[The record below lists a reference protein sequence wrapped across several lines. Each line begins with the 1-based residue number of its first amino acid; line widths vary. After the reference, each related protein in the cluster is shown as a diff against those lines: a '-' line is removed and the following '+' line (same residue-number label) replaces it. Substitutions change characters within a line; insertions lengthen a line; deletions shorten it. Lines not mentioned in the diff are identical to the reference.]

1 MPTTIFEEIE
11 RLHSEC
17 SLMEKSAKVA
27 YLRGKWQRLNA
38 LAYQYGL
45 YLNSK
50 PHITDAERQQ
60 AIWLLNE
67 MDAVQNEGQKARMDL
82 AKESAKEMLK
92 KLMKQA

>member
-1 MPTTIFEEIE
+1 MSTNIFEEIE
-11 RLHSEC
+11 RLRNEC

-27 YLRGKWQRLNA
+27 YLQERRQSLNA

-50 PHITDAERQQ
+50 LYITDAERQQ

-67 MDAVQNEGQKARMDL
+67 MDSVQNEGQKASMEL
-82 AKESAKEMLK
+82 ANGRWKELMK
-92 KLMKQA
+92 KLMK

>member
-1 MPTTIFEEIE
+1 MSNTIFEEIE

-17 SLMEKSAKVA
+17 SLMEKSARVA

-67 MDAVQNEGQKARMDL
+67 MDAVQNEGQKANMDL
-82 AKESAKEMLK
+82 AKEMLK
-92 KLMKQA
+92 KLMK

>member
-1 MPTTIFEEIE
+1 MPNNIFEEIE

-27 YLRGKWQRLNA
+27 YLQGKWQRLNA

-45 YLNSK
+45 YLNNKLYIS
-50 PHITDAERQQ
+50 DSERQI

-67 MDAVQNEGQKARMDL
+67 MDTVQNEGHKASMDL

-92 KLMKQA
+92 KLMRQE

>member
-1 MPTTIFEEIE
+1 MPTTISEEIE

-17 SLMEKSAKVA
+17 SLMEKTTKVA
-27 YLRGKWQRLNA
+27 YLRRKWQRLNA

-67 MDAVQNEGQKARMDL
+67 MDAVQNEGQKASMDL

>member
-1 MPTTIFEEIE
+1 MPPTIFEEIE

-45 YLNSK
+45 YLKSK
-50 PHITDAERQQ
+50 LHITDAERQQ

-67 MDAVQNEGQKARMDL
+67 MDAVQNEGQKASMEL

-92 KLMKQA
+92 NLMRQE

>member
-11 RLHSEC
+11 HLHSEC
-17 SLMEKSAKVA
+17 SLMKKSAKVA

-45 YLNSK
+45 YLNGK

-67 MDAVQNEGQKARMDL
+67 MDSVQNEGQKVSMEL